1 MATTTEA
8 ISIDS
13 TVIQPARAPY
23 LYREAFHLK
32 IENARIGMAGN
43 MTVGLVE
50 IGSFLDLDLEMPE
63 ASESRAH

>member
-1 MATTTEA
+1 
-8 ISIDS
+8 
-13 TVIQPARAPY
+13 
-23 LYREAFHLK
+23 
-32 IENARIGMAGN
+32 MAGN